1 MMEMNEHNISPLE
14 IIRYKEAEATRRLA
28 AARETT
34 VTETKAI
41 EQQARNLVRQ
51 AEIQGQREGEA
62 QRQAGLDEAERE
74 AESILVQAMAQ
85 AEALRNVSQVEVET
99 VVAQALTIIIGVA
112 WPAQEK

>member
-1 MMEMNEHNISPLE
+1 
-14 IIRYKEAEATRRLA
+14 
-28 AARETT
+28 
-34 VTETKAI
+34 
-41 EQQARNLVRQ
+41 
-51 AEIQGQREGEA
+51 
-62 QRQAGLDEAERE
+62 LDEAERE